1 MATSR
6 ILVAP
11 SIFPVSRRSLP
22 VNLVAS
28 ALSACCR
35 PLALALLLGVGGC
48 SATPRSSVYQ
58 GETFPA
64 ETPFQ
69 YYSDRQ
75 PAGACEIGQRAL
87 LSQGYQID
95 IAQSMTRA
103 LSVRGEKYFQPMPD
117 QATKLTITLVCLPS
131 SLGAVIYANA
141 METHFELKSRGSSAG
156 VSVSG
161 VGSISLP
168 WAADKDTLVKVGEVT
183 ITAHEFYQRLFEL
196 IKTLD
201 S

>member
-1 MATSR
+1 M
-6 ILVAP
+6 L
-11 SIFPVSRRSLP
+11 
-22 VNLVAS
+22 
-28 ALSACCR
+28 
-35 PLALALLLGVGGC
+35 LAFTLLLAGC
-48 SATPRSSVYQ
+48 FSTPRHSVYQ

-69 YYSDRQ
+69 YFSDRE

-95 IAQSMTRA
+95 GTLTRA
-103 LSVRGEKYFQPMPD
+103 STVRGEKYFQPTAE
-117 QATKLTITLVCLPS
+117 QASKLTITLVCLPS
-131 SLGAVIYANA
+131 SLGAVVYASA
-141 METHFELKSRGSSAG
+141 METRFELKSRGSSAG

-161 VGSISLP
+161 IGSLSLP
-168 WAADKDTLVKVGEVT
+168 WGVDKDTLVKVGEVT
-183 ITAHEFYQRLFEL
+183 VTAPEFYQRLFEL